1 MIGTSQIATVVA
13 QANSRD
19 VNDASLEPNGVL
31 VNLPDGVK
39 GFLHIS
45 RMIGREPEDRA
56 ATLANLK
63 PDTQVEVDVISETT
77 IDGAPGFRVNQWSVV
92 RRARRAA
99 AEQMMTRQTVIKGE
113 VRRVDEQY
121 AIINLIDDVQGL
133 LHVSRALGDSDEEK
147 AARVASLTPGDVIHV
162 RVTDVS
168 EVNGRTRVRLRQ
180 LG

>member
-13 QANSRD
+13 PANSRD
-19 VNDASLEPNGVL
+19 VNDTSREPNGVI
-31 VNLPDGVK
+31 VQLPGGVK

-45 RMIGREPEDRA
+45 RMLGREAEDRA
-56 ATLANLK
+56 ATLASLK
-63 PDTQVEVDVISETT
+63 PDTQVEVDVVSETT

-99 AEQMMTRQTVIKGE
+99 AEQLMTRQTVIKGS

-147 AARVASLTPGDVIHV
+147 AARLANLTPGDVIHV
-162 RVTDVS
+162 QVTDVS
-168 EVNGRTRVRLRQ
+168 EVNGRTRVRLSQ

>member
-19 VNDASLEPNGVL
+19 VNDASLEANGVVVQL
-31 VNLPDGVK
+31 QDGVQ

-45 RMIGREPEDRA
+45 RMVGREPEDRA
-56 ATLANLK
+56 ATLANLT
-63 PDTQVEVDVISETT
+63 PGNQLEVDVISETT
-77 IDGAPGFRVNQWSVV
+77 IGSATGYRVNQWSVV

-99 AEQMMTRQTVIKGE
+99 AEQMMTRQTVILGS

-133 LHVSRALGDSDEEK
+133 LHVSRVVGNSDEER
-147 AARVASLTPGDVIHV
+147 ATRLASLSSGEKLHV
-162 RVTDVS
+162 QVTEVS
-168 EVNGRTRVRLRQ
+168 EVNGRTRVRLTQ